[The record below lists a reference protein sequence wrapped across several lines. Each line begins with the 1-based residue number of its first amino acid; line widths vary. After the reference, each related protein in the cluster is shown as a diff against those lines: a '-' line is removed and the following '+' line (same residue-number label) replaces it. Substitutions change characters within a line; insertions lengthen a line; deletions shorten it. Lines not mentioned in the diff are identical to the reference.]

1 MTIRETKEKA
11 NTALQRKIDDA
22 LTKEVFAEVQ
32 DEEAAT
38 IYEEIYKTY
47 TPKGESPMDTKYK
60 TTEHRAFVGAKEILV
75 RDLIPIFKDSDEKR
89 KRKREIESGL
99 YQIFAKYAVT

>member
-1 MTIRETKEKA
+1 MTIREALEKA

-38 IYEEIYKTY
+38 IYEEI
-47 TPKGESPMDTKYK
+47 
-60 TTEHRAFVGAKEILV
+60 
-75 RDLIPIFKDSDEKR
+75 
-89 KRKREIESGL
+89 
-99 YQIFAKYAVT
+99 